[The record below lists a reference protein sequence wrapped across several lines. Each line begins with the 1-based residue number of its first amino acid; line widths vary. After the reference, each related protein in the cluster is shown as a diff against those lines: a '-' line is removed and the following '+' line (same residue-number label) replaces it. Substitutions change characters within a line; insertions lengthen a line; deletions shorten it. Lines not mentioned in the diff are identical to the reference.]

1 MPKRAG
7 SRLPNSA
14 PNSLYTTRDGKHI
27 HIAALADQVYR
38 RLAVAMGK
46 PELGTDPRFAEQGA
60 RARNVDLIDDIVG
73 KWTASL
79 DLDEIERRLEA
90 ESVPAS
96 RIFTMADIFEHEHY
110 RARNMLVEVPDDDV
124 GSVTLA
130 GVMPKLSA
138 TPGKIRWSGHRN
150 GQDTRQVLEELLHMP
165 QQEIDALARDGV
177 IGCDHTASTK
187 RSRRA

>member
-1 MPKRAG
+1 MPRPVIGVAMQTLPGKPG
-7 SRLPNSA
+7 GELPNCWIMGQR
-14 PNSLYTTRDGKHI
+14 YVE
-27 HIAALADQVYR
+27 ALRTVNATPW
-38 RLAVAMGK
+38 LI
-46 PELGTDPRFAEQGA
+46 PLLPHDPG
-60 RARNVDLIDDIVG
+60 
-73 KWTASL
+73 
-79 DLDEIERRLEA
+79 
-90 ESVPAS
+90 
-96 RIFTMADIFEHEHY
+96 TMADIFEHEHY

-177 IGCDHTASTK
+177 IGCDHTASTTK